1 VAIFISSARWP
12 RTLERLSVPTVTPK
26 ILEPQWFF
34 PFFVVLWFSI
44 SALVSR
50 VSGWTK
56 LAERFRAA
64 NGLDG
69 ERFRFASAS
78 IGALSWLPVG
88 YSGCLFFTVGRTG
101 FRMSVFFPFRFLTP
115 PLFIPWAQV
124 EVVTEQTSWLAHRVV
139 VRIRGYSSKISVLG
153 HAGKSI
159 AHAYGRFR
167 STQAL

>member
-1 VAIFISSARWP
+1 
-12 RTLERLSVPTVTPK
+12 VPTITPK

-34 PFFVVLWFSI
+34 PFFVVFWFSI
-44 SALVSR
+44 GALVSHLA
-50 VSGWTK
+50 GWTK

-78 IGALSWLPVG
+78 MGTLSWFPVG
-88 YSGCLFFTVGRTG
+88 YRGCLFFTVGRTG
-101 FRMSVFFPFRFLTP
+101 FRMSVFFPFRFFTP
-115 PLFIPWAQV
+115 ALFIPWAQV
-124 EVVTEQTSWLAHRVV
+124 ETVTEEPSWLAHRVV

-153 HAGKSI
+153 NAGKSI
-159 AHAYGRFR
+159 ANAYGRFQ